1 MYQALVQSI
10 LLYGAET
17 WTLNTHQA
25 NKLLT
30 TEMDFW
36 RSARKS
42 RKEKVGNVTIREVME
57 VGKNILEVTEEKRLR
72 WFGHVK
78 RMPGNRLTLTVLEWE
93 PEGTRRRGRPK
104 ERWIA
109 GVRRNMTNHGLM
121 EEDTRDRD
129 RWRSLVLG
137 EGKPL

>member
-1 MYQALVQSI
+1 
-10 LLYGAET
+10 
-17 WTLNTHQA
+17 
-25 NKLLT
+25 
-30 TEMDFW
+30 MDFW
-36 RSARKS
+36 RRFARKS
-42 RKEKVGNVTIREVME
+42 RKEKVRNVTIREIME
-57 VGKNILEVTEEKRLR
+57 VRKNILEVIEEKRLR

-78 RMPGNRLTLTVLEWE
+78 RMTGNRLQLKVLEWE

-104 ERWIA
+104 ERWIH
-109 GVRRNMTNHGLM
+109 GVRRSMTNHGLT